1 LLGEVF
7 EAGDVLVRLHFE
19 RVGNSRIPLALEV
32 IEAERLADHIE
43 AAGVAP
49 GNELRMGVEVDGRY
63 QRPVAYWV
71 RSRHRSDL
79 YAGRGASGS
88 ETVERVPADQI
99 IHLRIT
105 ERWPQTRGVPWL
117 HSVLRKLDDLN
128 EYSQHEIT
136 AARASAA
143 YFASLKNPAEE
154 GDLLADQLK
163 SETDATGQSI
173 MNIEALQ
180 VLDLPPGSEL
190 DFHAPNRPNSA
201 FAEFTRSMLREIA
214 AGSGASYESLS
225 RDYSQSNYSSSRL
238 ALLDDRDNWRALQRW
253 WVRSFREPLHRIWL
267 RQAVL
272 SRAVSAIPLDAYA
285 ADMARYEAVLFKPR
299 GWSWVDPTKE
309 VAAYKE
315 AERAGYITKSQVIAQ
330 TAGGMDIEDYIAER
344 RRELDML
351 EAADLRTDTE
361 VTEAEVARQAQPA
374 ADTED
379 TTDASRL
386 YRVRS
391 A

>member
-1 LLGEVF
+1 
-7 EAGDVLVRLHFE
+7 
-19 RVGNSRIPLALEV
+19 
-32 IEAERLADHIE
+32 
-43 AAGVAP
+43 
-49 GNELRMGVEVDGRY
+49 
-63 QRPVAYWV
+63 
-71 RSRHRSDL
+71 
-79 YAGRGASGS
+79 
-88 ETVERVPADQI
+88 
-99 IHLRIT
+99 
-105 ERWPQTRGVPWL
+105 
-117 HSVLRKLDDLN
+117 
-128 EYSQHEIT
+128 
-136 AARASAA
+136 
-143 YFASLKNPAEE
+143 
-154 GDLLADQLK
+154 
-163 SETDATGQSI
+163 
-173 MNIEALQ
+173 
-180 VLDLPPGSEL
+180 
-190 DFHAPNRPNSA
+190 
-201 FAEFTRSMLREIA
+201 
-214 AGSGASYESLS
+214 
-225 RDYSQSNYSSSRL
+225 
-238 ALLDDRDNWRALQRW
+238 LLDDRDNWRALQRW

-361 VTEAEVARQAQPA
+361 VTEVEVAQQAQPA

-379 TTDASRL
+379 TTDAARL